1 MLESAVL
8 LIFDDIR
15 SSLETTELI
24 ESNYD
29 HLKVNKKLY
38 VLNADRRYK
47 MMSIAEYSF
56 ITDVKSEVSALEWKG
71 VPDNIDGYLHIWYFG
86 GTTITDDTYFLKGML
101 QHY

>member
-1 MLESAVL
+1 MGPCDKY
-8 LIFDDIR
+8 IDILY
-15 SSLETTELI
+15 SETTELI

-56 ITDVKSEVSALEWKG
+56 ITDVKSEVSGWDII
-71 VPDNIDGYLHIWYFG
+71 VI
-86 GTTITDDTYFLKGML
+86 
-101 QHY
+101 

>member
-1 MLESAVL
+1 MGPCDKY
-8 LIFDDIR
+8 IDILY
-15 SSLETTELI
+15 SETTELI

-56 ITDVKSEVSALEWKG
+56 ITDVTSEVSGWDII
-71 VPDNIDGYLHIWYFG
+71 VI
-86 GTTITDDTYFLKGML
+86 
-101 QHY
+101 